1 MNVKININ
9 VNKILASRGLG
20 SSNEVRKYLASE
32 VKRLSAPYTPF
43 QQGNLQNTATIAAD
57 GSELVYTQ
65 PYAHYQWE
73 GIVRGPNYTNGV
85 IFWSGKA
92 PKQPTG
98 EKLTYSGGGMRGPKW
113 TVRMFADKKEEIE
126 NNVELF
132 IKRRG

>member
-32 VKRLSAPYTPF
+32 VKRLSDPYVPM
-43 QQGNLQNTATIAAD
+43 QQGILKNNSTIAAD

-65 PYAHYQWE
+65 PYAHYQYY
-73 GIVRGPNYTNGV
+73 GKVMAGRPPKHYTGDD
-85 IFWSGKA
+85 
-92 PKQPTG
+92 
-98 EKLTYSGGGMRGPKW
+98 LTYNGSPMRGPRW
-113 TVRMFADKKEEIE
+113 VERMFADKKKDIE